1 MEYWGE
7 GKCCCCLVGF
17 CGSPL
22 DIAELNR
29 FVKDED
35 VFSMVTDGQKQREA
49 TDGEIEICVFM
60 YVQVTCIYRH
70 LSTVM
75 CGLNFEGM
83 CAKHMCPTVSC
94 T

>member
-17 CGSPL
+17 CGSPPL

-35 VFSMVTDGQKQREA
+35 VFSMA
-49 TDGEIEICVFM
+49 TEGE
-60 YVQVTCIYRH
+60 
-70 LSTVM
+70 
-75 CGLNFEGM
+75 
-83 CAKHMCPTVSC
+83 K
-94 T
+94 